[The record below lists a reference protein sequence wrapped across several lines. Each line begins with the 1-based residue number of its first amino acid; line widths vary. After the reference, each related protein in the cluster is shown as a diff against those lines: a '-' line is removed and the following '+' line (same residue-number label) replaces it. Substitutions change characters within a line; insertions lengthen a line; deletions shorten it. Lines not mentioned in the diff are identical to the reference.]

1 MRKQRLTCLR
11 FTCQKSQSSLI
22 TEPCLRAADRHLLQL
37 SSQEGPSRL
46 RICTGFSVPPALPG
60 PGSTGDTAT
69 LCHPSWHTMKSGG
82 PHSSCSTLPN
92 LSEHISCAHKPAH
105 QLSAPIKEC
114 EMWLIQSLQR
124 GDQANGV
131 LAMLLQVPL
140 VAQAMLFSWHSA
152 PTPRWPLWCLHLP
165 FISLLSLWSSRTVP
179 SPASPSINRLF
190 CPNSVSSDKQICR
203 VVSGRSRI
211 NTQFSQR

>member
-11 FTCQKSQSSLI
+11 FTCQKSQSSWI
-22 TEPCLRAADRHLLQL
+22 TEPCPRAADHHLLRL
-37 SSQEGPSRL
+37 SSQEDPTRL

-60 PGSTGDTAT
+60 PGSMGDTAT
-69 LCHPSWHTMKSGG
+69 LCHPRWHTMKSGG

-124 GDQANGV
+124 GDQGKWCAGRAAAGPLSGPGHAV
-131 LAMLLQVPL
+131 FLA
-140 VAQAMLFSWHSA
+140 LFPYPQMAIVVS
-152 PTPRWPLWCLHLP
+152 
-165 FISLLSLWSSRTVP
+165 
-179 SPASPSINRLF
+179 SPSLSFLAESLEFQNCALPCLSF
-190 CPNSVSSDKQICR
+190 YQQTVLS
-203 VVSGRSRI
+203 
-211 NTQFSQR
+211 